1 MLRKPNLVL
10 AITSGL
16 LIMLGFIIITG
27 VSMTFSHKLSGTSF
41 KFLIHQVIYGFIPG
55 LILGT
60 IAYFIDLKLVK
71 KLSFFIIIG
80 VVILM
85 TLIFVPGLGTKLGGA
100 RRWINLGPI
109 AIQPSEFLKLGLIIY
124 FAAWLSAKR
133 KKGEFKKL
141 FLPMIIILGIVSM
154 LLLAQPDMSTLVVI
168 AAVALIM
175 YFCSGT
181 PLWQTGTMILGG
193 LVGLGILIKMAPYRL
208 NRLLVFLNPNAQ
220 PLGMGYQLKQ
230 ALIAVGSGGI
240 IGTGLGLSIQ
250 KYGFLPEPMTDSIFA
265 VYAEETGFIGC
276 LILLSLY
283 LIFVWQALRIS
294 QSLKDGFLK
303 LLVIGIT
310 SWIII
315 QTFVNIGA
323 IIGILPLTG
332 IPLPFISYGSSHL
345 VVELVAL
352 GLLLNISKKAKI

>member
-1 MLRKPNLVL
+1 MLRKPNFIL
-10 AITSGL
+10 AICSGL
-16 LIMLGFIIITG
+16 LIILGFIIITG
-27 VSMTFSHKLSGTSF
+27 VSMTFSHKLFGTSF
-41 KFLIHQVIYGFIPG
+41 KYLFHQILYGFIPG
-55 LILGT
+55 LILGA

-71 KLSFFIIIG
+71 KLSLIIIIG
-80 VVILM
+80 SLILM
-85 TLIFVPGLGTKLGGA
+85 TLVFIPGLGTKLGGA

-109 AIQPSEFLKLGLIIY
+109 ALQPSEFLKLGFIIY
-124 FAAWLSAKR
+124 FASWLSS
-133 KKGEFKKL
+133 KKKTKEL
-141 FLPMIIILGIVSM
+141 LIPMLAILGVISA
-154 LLLAQPDMSTLVVI
+154 LLLSQPDMSTLVVI
-168 AAVALIM
+168 GGVAIIM
-175 YFCSGT
+175 YFCSQR
-181 PLWQTGTMILGG
+181 PLWETGVLVLGG
-193 LVGLGILIKMAPYRL
+193 ISGLLLLIKMAPYRL
-208 NRLLVFLNPNAQ
+208 NRLLLFLKPNEQ

-276 LILLSLY
+276 IILLLLY
-283 LIFVWQALRIS
+283 LIFIWQAFRIA
-294 QSLKDGFLK
+294 QNIKDGFLK

-345 VVELVAL
+345 VMELIAL
-352 GLLLNISKKAKI
+352 GLLLNISKKAKV

>member
-1 MLRKPNLVL
+1 
-10 AITSGL
+10 
-16 LIMLGFIIITG
+16 
-27 VSMTFSHKLSGTSF
+27 
-41 KFLIHQVIYGFIPG
+41 
-55 LILGT
+55 
-60 IAYFIDLKLVK
+60 
-71 KLSFFIIIG
+71 
-80 VVILM
+80 
-85 TLIFVPGLGTKLGGA
+85 
-100 RRWINLGPI
+100 
-109 AIQPSEFLKLGLIIY
+109 
-124 FAAWLSAKR
+124 
-133 KKGEFKKL
+133 
-141 FLPMIIILGIVSM
+141 MIIILGIVSM

>member
-1 MLRKPNLVL
+1 MIRKPNLIL

-16 LIMLGFIIITG
+16 LLILGFIIVAG
-27 VSMTFSHKLSGTSF
+27 VSMTFAHKMYGNSF
-41 KFLIHQVIYGFIPG
+41 KYLIHQLMYGFIPG
-55 LILGT
+55 LILGG

-71 KLSFFIIIG
+71 KLSFIIIIG
-80 VVILM
+80 CVILM
-85 TLIFVPGLGTKLGGA
+85 TLVFIPGIGTKLGGA
-100 RRWINLGPI
+100 RRWVGLGPI
-109 AIQPSEFLKLGLIIY
+109 TLQPSEFLKLGFIIY
-124 FAAWLSAKR
+124 LAAWLSS
-133 KKGEFKKL
+133 KKKESKKL
-141 FLPMIIILGIVSM
+141 FIALIAVLGVVGM
-154 LLLAQPDMSTLVVI
+154 LLLAQPDMSTLMVI
-168 AAVALIM
+168 SCVLLIM
-175 YFCSGT
+175 YFCSGA
-181 PLWQTGTMILGG
+181 PLWQTGSMVLAGIAG
-193 LVGLGILIKMAPYRL
+193 VFILIKMAPYRL
-208 NRLLVFLNPNAQ
+208 NRLLVFLRPDAQ

-276 LILLSLY
+276 LILLCLY
-283 LIFVWQALRIS
+283 LIFTWQAFRIAMKIKDDFLR
-294 QSLKDGFLK
+294 

-345 VVELVAL
+345 VVELIAL
-352 GLLLNISKKAKI
+352 GLLLNVSKKY